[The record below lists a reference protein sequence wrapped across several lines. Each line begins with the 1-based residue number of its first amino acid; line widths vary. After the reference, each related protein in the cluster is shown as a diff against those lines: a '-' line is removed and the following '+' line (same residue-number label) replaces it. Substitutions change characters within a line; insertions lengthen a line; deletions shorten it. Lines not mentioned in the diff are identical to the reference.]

1 MFPPGTDFIIAYM
14 DSLPVFDGS
23 EREQYKIFVFKGL
36 HQQILTN
43 TFQMFSCPSILFNFS
58 VLNTLHTHTDLQD
71 IKDLKTNLEEMALL
85 VFREDLRP
93 ETRSTSS

>member
-1 MFPPGTDFIIAYM
+1 M

-43 TFQMFSCPSILFNFS
+43 TFQMFSFPSILFNFS
-58 VLNTLHTHTDLQD
+58 VLKTLHTHRLARYKRFKNQPWGDG
-71 IKDLKTNLEEMALL
+71 IIG
-85 VFREDLRP
+85 VPGGP
-93 ETRSTSS
+93 ETWNKKYFK